1 MNGWRTG
8 AACDAG
14 APLQPGSPPPFLSLI
29 PPLGISPTTHTLFKL
44 KRDICERIFSVVS
57 VNDVLHRLPP
67 LSAAWTKNTSRIL
80 SRFILKT
87 VSGFAGPWNDVTT
100 P

>member
-44 KRDICERIFSVVS
+44 KRDICERI
-57 VNDVLHRLPP
+57 L
-67 LSAAWTKNTSRIL
+67 
-80 SRFILKT
+80 
-87 VSGFAGPWNDVTT
+87 
-100 P
+100 

>member
-1 MNGWRTG
+1 M
-8 AACDAG
+8 
-14 APLQPGSPPPFLSLI
+14 
-29 PPLGISPTTHTLFKL
+29 
-44 KRDICERIFSVVS
+44 FSVVS
-57 VNDVLHRLPP
+57 VNDALLRLPP